1 MTNAGPEVTA
11 RAAPE
16 AGPRAF
22 VADVTAPSTPQHSYL
37 AFRRSWERQVGEA
50 YPAPAF
56 SPGRSGD
63 FRISAHATKVHDSV
77 LADVHSES
85 LSGRVGSLDELEDSV
100 LMHVVERGTWSFS
113 RLLDGGA
120 VAAQAGHFVIR
131 RSGPPTIELAPQ
143 ATAKVLILP
152 VAPLRALIGDRLVV
166 GPAASAEMRV
176 LLAHVRLLE
185 ATAHEL
191 TPAGAEA
198 AHGAL
203 IELVK
208 GAVRQRVSGEEPLLA
223 PALATAARH
232 LIEAR
237 LADPDLSPLTLAREL
252 HVSVRTLHRA
262 FATAEESVTAY
273 IRRRR
278 LEQAQLELTVGGP
291 AGPPSVTE
299 LAAQWQFADSSH
311 FIRAFKKKYGQT
323 PGEVARS
330 GRRRS

>member
-1 MTNAGPEVTA
+1 MCDDRPARRGRCEASLETPLGCRASVSRASARMARARLKRMTNAGPEVTA

-63 FRISAHATKVHDSV
+63 FRI
-77 LADVHSES
+77 
-85 LSGRVGSLDELEDSV
+85 
-100 LMHVVERGTWSFS
+100 
-113 RLLDGGA
+113 
-120 VAAQAGHFVIR
+120 
-131 RSGPPTIELAPQ
+131 SGPPTIELAPQ

-208 GAVRQRVSGEEPLLA
+208 GAVRQRVDGEEPELA

-232 LIEAR
+232 LVEAR
-237 LADPDLSPLTLAREL
+237 LADPGLSPLTLAREL

-278 LEQAQLELTVGGP
+278 LEHARLELTVGGP

-299 LAAQWQFADSSH
+299 LAAHWQFADSSH